1 MLKQVLRDLFSSK
14 KAVAA
19 MASIGVIV
27 ANSVGLTALS
37 ETTLTMILSVI
48 GSYIV
53 GQGLADLGKEKAKIE
68 VE

>member
-1 MLKQVLRDLFSSK
+1 MQVLKDLFASK
-14 KAVAA
+14 KGVSA
-19 MASIGVIV
+19 MAAILVVI
-27 ANSVGLTALS
+27 ANSAGLTALS

>member
-37 ETTLTMILSVI
+37 ETALTMILATI
-48 GSYIV
+48 ATFIF
-53 GQGLADLGKEKAKIE
+53 GQGLADFGKEKAKIE

>member
-37 ETTLTMILSVI
+37 ETTLTMILGVI
-48 GSYIV
+48 ATFIV
-53 GQGLADLGKEKAKIE
+53 GQGLADFGKEKAKIE

>member
-27 ANSVGLTALS
+27 ANSAGLTALS
-37 ETTLTMILSVI
+37 ESTLMMILGVI